1 MSMGVPT
8 VTCVIIVYNG
18 EAYLD
23 EAIES
28 VIQQSSPDWELIIA
42 DDGSSD
48 GSREIARRHAA
59 ADSRIRLI
67 SRENKGLRAA
77 NVKISQ

>member
-1 MSMGVPT
+1 MSMGAPT

-23 EAIES
+23 EAITS
-28 VIQQSSPDWELIIA
+28 VIQQSSPDWELIVA

-48 GSREIARRHAA
+48 GSR
-59 ADSRIRLI
+59 
-67 SRENKGLRAA
+67 
-77 NVKISQ
+77 

>member
-1 MSMGVPT
+1 MSMGAPT

-23 EAIES
+23 EAITS
-28 VIQQSSPDWELIIA
+28 VIKQSSPDWELIVA

-48 GSREIARRHAA
+48 GAVRSLAVMQRLTAA
-59 ADSRIRLI
+59 SGSPPIPT
-67 SRENKGLRAA
+67 AA
-77 NVKISQ
+77 IMV